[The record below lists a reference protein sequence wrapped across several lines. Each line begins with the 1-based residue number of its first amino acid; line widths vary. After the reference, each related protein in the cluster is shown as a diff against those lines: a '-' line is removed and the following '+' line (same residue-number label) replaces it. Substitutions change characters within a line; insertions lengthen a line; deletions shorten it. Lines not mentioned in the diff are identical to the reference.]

1 MTLLDFLKTNEKL
14 VQARVEEKSSA
25 LAGVR
30 QVSEVP
36 KSGLSIFFKQLLR
49 VLESAPTEAV
59 PLEVDKAGMVKA
71 ANDGDEPAIAAAA
84 GRPFDVEV
92 AKSAGDRGKELQ
104 QLGYT
109 LSHVVHEYGAICQA
123 ITEIAIEK
131 GAAITTEE
139 FRALNRCLDTAI
151 AGAVT
156 MFHTERAEDVTNRE
170 TQHLGFLAH
179 ELRNALAVVNTSLRL
194 IRSGTVGFN
203 GSIGQVLDRA
213 LKRQQ
218 ELIDR
223 SLAEVRLRVDPKVHK
238 EIASF
243 FRLLDQV
250 VVTSEAETRL
260 KNQTLKI
267 DVAPGLEIEAD
278 QYLLFSAVSNL
289 VQNAIK
295 YTCTGGRIR
304 ISAHGVGDQTV
315 IEVEDEC
322 GGLNSSNP
330 NDLFKP
336 FEQQHRNR
344 EGLGLGLTIAH
355 RAITLNDGR
364 IDVKNL
370 PGHGCIFRISLPG
383 IKSRAPTERAIHGIR
398 QGDSTEAISKASRFE
413 AIPVGDRSSAS
424 LPNYTGTS
432 AADAVS
438 GQGLRL
444 LPVPGA

>member
-1 MTLLDFLKTNEKL
+1 MALLEFLKANETA
-14 VQARVEEKSSA
+14 VHARIEEKSAA
-25 LAGVR
+25 LAGAR
-30 QVSEVP
+30 PAAEVP
-36 KSGLSIFFKQLLR
+36 QSGLPIFFKQLLH
-49 VLESAPTEAV
+49 VLEHVPTEV
-59 PLEVDKAGMVKA
+59 VHLEVDKDGMVRA
-71 ANDGDEPAIAAAA
+71 ANDSDEPAIAAAA
-84 GRPFDVEV
+84 GHPFDVEV
-92 AKSAGDRGKELQ
+92 AKSAGAYGKELQ

-109 LSHVVHEYGAICQA
+109 LSHVVHAYGAICQA

-131 GAAITTEE
+131 KAPITTEE

-156 MFHTERAEDVTNRE
+156 MFHAERGLDVTNRE

-179 ELRNALAVVNTSLRL
+179 ELRNALAIVNTSLRL
-194 IRSGTVGFN
+194 IKSGTVGFG

-238 EIASF
+238 EAASF
-243 FRLLDQV
+243 LQLIDQV
-250 VVTSEAETRL
+250 IVIADVETRL
-260 KNQTLKI
+260 KNQTLTI
-267 DVAPGLEIEAD
+267 DVSPGLEIEAD

-295 YTCTGGRIR
+295 YSCAGGMIRIR
-304 ISAHGVGDQTV
+304 AHGVGDQTI
-315 IEVEDEC
+315 IEIEDEC
-322 GGLNSSNP
+322 GGLSSTSP

-336 FEQQHRNR
+336 FEQQHQNR

-355 RAITLNDGR
+355 RAIALNDGT

-383 IKSRAPTERAIHGIR
+383 IKSSAPTERAIGKSGPRDAIAGI
-398 QGDSTEAISKASRFE
+398 SHA
-413 AIPVGDRSSAS
+413 
-424 LPNYTGTS
+424 
-432 AADAVS
+432 
-438 GQGLRL
+438 GLRGGVATSGRS
-444 LPVPGA
+444 PFSQPNTIRTTSTSIVPGQEP

>member
-1 MTLLDFLKTNEKL
+1 MALREFLKANEKAI
-14 VQARVEEKSSA
+14 QARIEEKASA

-30 QVSEVP
+30 PASEVP
-36 KSGLSIFFKQLLR
+36 KSGLPIFFDQLLR
-49 VLESAPTEAV
+49 VLEHAPTEV
-59 PLEVDKAGMVKA
+59 VGIEVDTDGMVKA

-84 GRPFDVEV
+84 GRPYDVEV
-92 AKSAGDRGKELQ
+92 AKSAGAYGKELQ
-104 QLGYT
+104 HLGYT
-109 LSHVVHEYGAICQA
+109 LSHVVHAYGAICQA
-123 ITEIAIEK
+123 ITEVAIEQN
-131 GAAITTEE
+131 AAITTEE

-156 MFHTERAEDVTNRE
+156 MFHAERAEDVTNRE

-194 IRSGTVGFN
+194 IKGGTVGFG
-203 GSIGQVLDRA
+203 GSTGQVLDRA

-243 FRLLDQV
+243 HQLIDHLI
-250 VVTSEAETRL
+250 VTAEAESRL
-260 KNQTLKI
+260 KNQSLKI
-267 DVAPGLEIEAD
+267 DVEPGLEVEAD

-295 YTCTGGRIR
+295 YTCNGGVIWIR
-304 ISAHGVGDQTV
+304 AHRVGEQII

-322 GGLNSSNP
+322 GGLNSASP
-330 NDLFKP
+330 GDLFKP
-336 FEQQHRNR
+336 FEQQHENR

-355 RAITLNDGR
+355 RAIALNDGT

-383 IKSRAPTERAIHGIR
+383 TKSNAPVDRAIR
-398 QGDSTEAISKASRFE
+398 A
-413 AIPVGDRSSAS
+413 
-424 LPNYTGTS
+424 N
-432 AADAVS
+432 
-438 GQGLRL
+438 GQGG
-444 LPVPGA
+444 PVKNRDPGPSGGFPPHRAEIRTLKLYVE

>member
-1 MTLLDFLKTNEKL
+1 MALLEFLKTNEETVL
-14 VQARVEEKSSA
+14 ARIDEKSLA

-30 QVSEVP
+30 PAAEVP
-36 KSGLSIFFKQLLR
+36 KGGSAIFFKQLLH
-49 VLESAPTEAV
+49 VLAHVPTEVEQLA
-59 PLEVDKAGMVKA
+59 VDKDGMVKA
-71 ANDGDEPAIAAAA
+71 ANDSDEPAIAAAA
-84 GRPFDVEV
+84 GHPYDVEV
-92 AKSAGDRGKELQ
+92 AMSAGAYGKELQ

-109 LSHVVHEYGAICQA
+109 LSHVVHAYGAICQS
-123 ITEIAIEK
+123 ITEFAIEK
-131 GAAITTEE
+131 NAAITTEE

-156 MFHTERAEDVTNRE
+156 MFHAERAEDLANRE

-179 ELRNALAVVNTSLRL
+179 ELRNALSIVNTSLRL
-194 IRSGTVGFN
+194 IKSGTVGFG

-243 FRLLDQV
+243 LQLIDQIAV
-250 VVTSEAETRL
+250 GSEVETRL
-260 KNQTLKI
+260 KNQTLTI

-295 YTCTGGRIR
+295 YSCAGGLIRIR
-304 ISAHGVGDQTV
+304 AHGVGDQTI
-315 IEVEDEC
+315 IEVADQC
-322 GGLNSSNP
+322 GGLNAASPS
-330 NDLFKP
+330 DLFKP
-336 FEQQHRNR
+336 FAQQHMNR

-355 RAITLNDGR
+355 RAIALNDGT

-370 PGHGCIFRISLPG
+370 PGHGCIFRINLPS
-383 IKSRAPTERAIHGIR
+383 IKNSAPTERPIPAYEQR
-398 QGDSTEAISKASRFE
+398 DSIEGISKAGRRG
-413 AIPVGDRSSAS
+413 AAPATRSDADLHRCISG
-424 LPNYTGTS
+424 LP
-432 AADAVS
+432 
-438 GQGLRL
+438 
-444 LPVPGA
+444 

>member
-1 MTLLDFLKTNEKL
+1 MALLEFLKTNEKA
-14 VQARVEEKSSA
+14 VQARIEEKSLA

-30 QVSEVP
+30 PASEMP
-36 KSGLSIFFKQLLR
+36 KGGLPIFFNQLLH
-49 VLESAPTEAV
+49 VLEHAPTEVANIA
-59 PLEVDKAGMVKA
+59 VDKDGMVKA
-71 ANDGDEPAIAAAA
+71 ANDSDEPAIAAAA
-84 GRPFDVEV
+84 GRPYDVEV
-92 AKSAGDRGKELQ
+92 AKSAGAYGKELQ

-109 LSHVVHEYGAICQA
+109 LSHVVHAYGAICQS
-123 ITEIAIEK
+123 ITEFAIEK
-131 GAAITTEE
+131 KEAITTEE

-156 MFHTERAEDVTNRE
+156 MFHAERAEDLNNRE

-179 ELRNALAVVNTSLRL
+179 ELRNALSIVNTSLRL
-194 IRSGTVGFN
+194 IKSGTVGFG

-238 EIASF
+238 ETASF
-243 FRLLDQV
+243 LQLIDQV
-250 VVTSEAETRL
+250 IVAAEVEAHL

-295 YTCTGGRIR
+295 YSCTGGLIRIR
-304 ISAHGVGDQTV
+304 AHGVGELTT

-322 GGLNSSNP
+322 GGLNSGSP
-330 NDLFKP
+330 SDLFKP
-336 FEQQHRNR
+336 FAQQHRNR

-355 RAITLNDGR
+355 RAIALNDGT

-370 PGHGCIFRISLPG
+370 PGHGCIFRISLPS
-383 IKSRAPTERAIHGIR
+383 IKNSAPTERAIRAGARAPITGFR
-398 QGDSTEAISKASRFE
+398 TGSDSALW
-413 AIPVGDRSSAS
+413 P
-424 LPNYTGTS
+424 
-432 AADAVS
+432 
-438 GQGLRL
+438 
-444 LPVPGA
+444 

>member
-1 MTLLDFLKTNEKL
+1 MALLEFLKTNEKA
-14 VQARVEEKSSA
+14 VQVRIEEKSSA
-25 LAGVR
+25 LAGMR
-30 QVSEVP
+30 PASEVP
-36 KSGLSIFFKQLLR
+36 HSGLPIFFKQLLH
-49 VLESAPTEAV
+49 VLEHAPTEI
-59 PLEVDKAGMVKA
+59 LHLDVDKDGMVKA
-71 ANDGDEPAIAAAA
+71 ANDSNEPAIAAAA
-84 GRPFDVEV
+84 GRPYDVEV
-92 AKSAGDRGKELQ
+92 AKSAGAYGKELQ

-109 LSHVVHEYGAICQA
+109 LSHVVHAYGAICQA

-131 GAAITTEE
+131 NAAITTEE

-156 MFHTERAEDVTNRE
+156 MFHAERAEDVTNRE

-194 IRSGTVGFN
+194 IKSGTVGFN

-238 EIASF
+238 ETASF
-243 FRLLDQV
+243 LQLIDQV
-250 VVTSEAETRL
+250 VVTAEAETRL

-267 DVAPGLEIEAD
+267 DIEPGLEIEAD

-295 YTCTGGRIR
+295 YSCTGGMIRIR
-304 ISAHGVGDQTV
+304 ARGVGEQTI

-322 GGLNSSNP
+322 GGLNSATPS
-330 NDLFKP
+330 DLFKP
-336 FEQQHRNR
+336 FEQQHKNR

-355 RAITLNDGR
+355 RAIALNDGT

-370 PGHGCIFRISLPG
+370 RGHGCVFRISLPS
-383 IKSRAPTERAIHGIR
+383 IKRNAPTERAIRGEG
-398 QGDSTEAISKASRFE
+398 QGDSIQGISQSSRL
-413 AIPVGDRSSAS
+413 AVVPTSDRSPFSRPHNTRTTIA
-424 LPNYTGTS
+424 PT
-432 AADAVS
+432 AP
-438 GQGLRL
+438 GQE
-444 LPVPGA
+444 P

>member
-1 MTLLDFLKTNEKL
+1 MALLEFLKTNEKTVL
-14 VQARVEEKSSA
+14 ARIEEKSSA
-25 LAGVR
+25 LTGAR
-30 QVSEVP
+30 PPTEVP
-36 KSGLSIFFKQLLR
+36 RSGPPIFFKQLLH
-49 VLESAPTEAV
+49 VLAHAPSEVVHLA
-59 PLEVDKAGMVKA
+59 VDKDGMVKA
-71 ANDGDEPAIAAAA
+71 ANDSDEPAIAAAA
-84 GRPFDVEV
+84 GRPYDIEV
-92 AKSAGDRGKELQ
+92 AKSAGAYGKELQ

-109 LSHVVHEYGAICQA
+109 LSHVVHAYGATCQA

-131 GAAITTEE
+131 KAAITIEE

-156 MFHTERAEDVTNRE
+156 MFHAERAEDVTNRE

-179 ELRNALAVVNTSLRL
+179 ELRNALAIVNTSLRL
-194 IRSGTVGFN
+194 IKGGTVGFG

-238 EIASF
+238 EAASF
-243 FRLLDQV
+243 LQLIDQV
-250 VVTSEAETRL
+250 IVAAEVETRQ

-267 DVAPGLEIEAD
+267 DIDPGLDIEAD

-295 YTCTGGRIR
+295 YSCAGGMIRIR
-304 ISAHGVGDQTV
+304 AHGIGERAI
-315 IEVEDEC
+315 IEIEDEC
-322 GGLNSSNP
+322 GGLNSASA

-336 FEQQHRNR
+336 FEQQHKNR

-355 RAITLNDGR
+355 RAIALNDGT

-383 IKSRAPTERAIHGIR
+383 IKSNTPTERVIR
-398 QGDSTEAISKASRFE
+398 A
-413 AIPVGDRSSAS
+413 
-424 LPNYTGTS
+424 NGTS
-432 AADAVS
+432 PRLAAAPTKELS
-438 GQGLRL
+438 Q
-444 LPVPGA
+444 LPRPHNTRTTTAPTAPQNHE